1 MPAKD
6 CFRIANQMAISVDI
20 SQQLPYVLMMQLDG
34 NLKVH
39 DESMFCPYPATFCL
53 YLETF

>member
-34 NLKVH
+34 NLKVD